1 MKSHDF
7 LNNVFALVLK
17 VSRTNTIVQHAINIH
32 CATSLIKY
40 FYTTIVYTYNFIKI
54 PKISL
59 GYLTK
64 NTKRYSNNFL
74 FFEMRGPSQPTPSN
88 KVQSLFNELFSPLG
102 LFLYPFSLIFQFYSW
117 IKSSECI
124 FWSFSSINL
133 AKFRGREKFLFNYR
147 KYKFYT

>member
-54 PKISL
+54 PKDIIRL
-59 GYLTK
+59 LDKKYQK
-64 NTKRYSNNFL
+64 
-74 FFEMRGPSQPTPSN
+74 
-88 KVQSLFNELFSPLG
+88 
-102 LFLYPFSLIFQFYSW
+102 IFQ
-117 IKSSECI
+117 
-124 FWSFSSINL
+124 
-133 AKFRGREKFLFNYR
+133 
-147 KYKFYT
+147 